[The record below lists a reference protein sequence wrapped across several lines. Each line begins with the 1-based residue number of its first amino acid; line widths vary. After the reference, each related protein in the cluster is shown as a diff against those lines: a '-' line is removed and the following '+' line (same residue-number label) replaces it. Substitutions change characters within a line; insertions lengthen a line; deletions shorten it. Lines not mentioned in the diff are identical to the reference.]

1 MDSVTVEILPDTR
14 LSKNGLRKSNWRV
27 SQGLSKKAR
36 EDAYILGLV
45 ERGESWVTP
54 EKVSISIV
62 QFHARRPLDFDGLA
76 CVCAPTIDGLVDA
89 GILFADDPSHVVSYS
104 MSHQKVKTVAE
115 NRVAVTVT
123 PVSAGER

>member
-1 MDSVTVEILPDTR
+1 MDSVTVEIMPDTR

-54 EKVSISIV
+54 EKVAISIV
-62 QFHARRPLDFDGLA
+62 QFLSLIH
-76 CVCAPTIDGLVDA
+76 I
-89 GILFADDPSHVVSYS
+89 
-104 MSHQKVKTVAE
+104 
-115 NRVAVTVT
+115 
-123 PVSAGER
+123 